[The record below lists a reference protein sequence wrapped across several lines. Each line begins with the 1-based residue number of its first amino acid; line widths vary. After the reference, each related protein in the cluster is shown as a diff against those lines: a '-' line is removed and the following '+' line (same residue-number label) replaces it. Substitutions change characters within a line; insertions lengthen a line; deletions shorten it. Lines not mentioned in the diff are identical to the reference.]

1 LAVAQRARQCPP
13 RPRFPRRA
21 GSRGGAAGA
30 LVHRQGRSRGIRG
43 PLPAS
48 ALRRHEEA
56 HRHRPELDRRSAD
69 PADGRAVRRARRADA
84 AEHGERAARSVA
96 GEPQDRA
103 VHHPR
108 PRGGDRARRPRRRAD
123 RRTGAHQGRL
133 RGRPAAAARRRR
145 DPPQPRFHRALSPD
159 LGRPARRGEAL
170 LRGGWAMTSARH
182 DEAPALTLASGA
194 APPRRL
200 LVLALRL
207 GVLVVLVGIW
217 QVLADTGAIDP
228 FFFSRPSAI
237 AAQIW
242 RWLVGGYIWPHL
254 LVTLVEALLAFVI
267 GTVLGI
273 AAGLAFA
280 RIELLAAVFDPYIR
294 IFNALPRVILA
305 PIFILWFGLGIAS
318 KVALGVTLVFFVVFF
333 NTFQGIREV

>member
-1 LAVAQRARQCPP
+1 
-13 RPRFPRRA
+13 
-21 GSRGGAAGA
+21 
-30 LVHRQGRSRGIRG
+30 
-43 PLPAS
+43 
-48 ALRRHEEA
+48 
-56 HRHRPELDRRSAD
+56 
-69 PADGRAVRRARRADA
+69 
-84 AEHGERAARSVA
+84 
-96 GEPQDRA
+96 
-103 VHHPR
+103 
-108 PRGGDRARRPRRRAD
+108 
-123 RRTGAHQGRL
+123 
-133 RGRPAAAARRRR
+133 
-145 DPPQPRFHRALSPD
+145 
-159 LGRPARRGEAL
+159 
-170 LRGGWAMTSARH
+170 MSARD
-182 DEAPALTLASGA
+182 DEAPALTLASGT

-217 QVLADTGAIDP
+217 QSLADTGAIDP

-318 KVALGVTLVFFVVFF
+318 KIALGVTLVFFVVFF
-333 NTFQGIREV
+333 NTFQGIREVDPVVRDNARMLQASDRQLLRHVYLPSAMAWIFASLHTSIGFALVGAVVGEYIGAARGIGYVVAQAQGVFDTTGVFAGVILTSAVVLCIDMGINRLERYLLRWRPGS